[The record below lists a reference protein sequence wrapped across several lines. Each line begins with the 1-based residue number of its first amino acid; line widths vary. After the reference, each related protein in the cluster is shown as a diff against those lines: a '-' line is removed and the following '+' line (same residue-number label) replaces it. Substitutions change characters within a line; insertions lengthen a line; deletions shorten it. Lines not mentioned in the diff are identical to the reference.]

1 MVVVYKESPV
11 NWHALGS
18 LITTEHFGLVN
29 LIAGRRLATE
39 LMQEDFTGESLARE
53 LISLLTPER
62 NRLMRAELK
71 EVAGRLGEPGA
82 SQRAADAI
90 IGFIKNLSDTK
101 S

>member
-39 LMQEDFTGESLARE
+39 LMQDEFTGESLSRE
-53 LISLLTPER
+53 IISLLAPER
-62 NRLMRAELK
+62 NQIMRAELN
-71 EVAGRLGEPGA
+71 EVARRIGEPGA
-82 SQRAADAI
+82 SQRAANAI
-90 IGFIKNLSDTK
+90 VEFIEKQ
-101 S
+101 